1 MSDNAPPSPLRLAY
15 LVTHPIQYQ
24 APLLRRIAAMPE
36 VALHVFFQSDIST
49 RSYHDRGF
57 GQAITWDVPLLEGYA
72 HSFLPPLGRA
82 RSDRV
87 PQYSRGLA
95 KALREGRYDALWVHG
110 YARPYNMLAVAYAL
124 SRGMRVLVRDDVHKR
139 GNQRDPWRE
148 RVKEVQMR
156 LLSALGVRFLAIGT
170 LNADYYRELGVSAR
184 NIVLAPYAVDNAAFQ
199 SRVAQARPH
208 RETLRAE
215 LGLTPEATVILF
227 AGKFQARKRAGDLL
241 EAYRMALPRLA
252 SAGAPAPWLVYAGS
266 GETEAAV
273 RAAAEG
279 MERVRFLGFQNQGQ
293 LAGLFDLCD
302 LFVMPSAAEPWGLV
316 VNEVMN
322 AGKPVVVTEEA
333 GCGPDLVHTG
343 ENGFI
348 YPTGDV
354 ERLSEHLVTLI
365 ADPALRAEM
374 GRRSLQIIDGW
385 NFDRDVSALTQALSA
400 SRQSRSRS
408 FRAGVP
414 A

>member
-1 MSDNAPPSPLRLAY
+1 MSSQAHQSPLRLAY

-95 KALREGRYDALWVHG
+95 KALRDGRFDALWVHG
-110 YARPYNMLAVAYAL
+110 YARPYNMLALAYAL
-124 SRGMRVLVRDDVHKR
+124 SRGMRLLVRDDVHKR

-148 RVKEVQMR
+148 RVKKVQMR

-170 LNADYYRELGVSAR
+170 LNADYYRELGVNPH
-184 NIVLAPYAVDNAAFQ
+184 NIVLAPYAVDNASF
-199 SRVAQARPH
+199 QARIAEASPR
-208 RETLRAE
+208 REALRAA
-215 LGLTPEATVILF
+215 LGLKPEAPVILF
-227 AGKFQARKRAGDLL
+227 AGKFQGRKRAGDLL

-252 SAGAPAPWLVYAGS
+252 AAGAPTPWLVYAGS

-279 MERVRFLGFQNQGQ
+279 MEHVRFLGFQNQGQ

-322 AGKPVVVTEEA
+322 AGKPVVVTDEA
-333 GCGPDLVHTG
+333 GCGPDLVHPG

-354 ERLSEHLVTLI
+354 EQLAEHLVTLI
-365 ADPALRAEM
+365 AGAALRERM
-374 GRRSLQIIDGW
+374 GRRSLEIIDGW
-385 NFDRDVSALTQALSA
+385 NFEKDLSALAWALA
-400 SRQSRSRS
+400 PETQSRSRS
-408 FRAGVP
+408 LRAGAP